1 MLRIRIRS
9 DPYFFGTR
17 IRIRIFLK
25 GRIRIFFTDP
35 DPTLQKR
42 SSVQEILYKITYLLY
57 VITCSCQV
65 IQCVQTYCH
74 CKGEVTMGI
83 FMMFPRW
90 SLLDHQKQINTH
102 ILEGRIRIRI
112 RIFFKGRIRIRFYF
126 RGRIRIRIRF

>member
-1 MLRIRIRS
+1 MRIRIRS
-9 DPYFFGTR
+9 DPYFFGPR

-25 GRIRIFFTDP
+25 GRIRIRIFFTDP
-35 DPTLQKR
+35 DTDPTLQKR
-42 SSVQEILYKITYLLY
+42 SSVHEIMYKITYLLY

-90 SLLDHQKQINTH
+90 SSLDHQKQINTH
-102 ILEGRIRIRI
+102 ILEGRIRI

-126 RGRIRIRIRF
+126 RGRIRIRF